1 MLALALLVVHD
12 QPERGTR
19 SWRDAVVEDSAS
31 YVDGEAWKS
40 PDDWRTT
47 KQWISSIFKGWLR
60 PTCRLPIEVR
70 RGIVFALTR
79 YDGPGRVHVNPT
91 VRSLDDYLAALYHK
105 QPTKSLLGV
114 GGDSWATGA
123 VKRST
128 YLMPRVARL
137 VREKHAA
144 LVTALEDG
152 INAAKDASAVE
163 GAPSGRTTKSPSKQK
178 RKIEIADLSTTV
190 EHLGV
195 ALATSTHSRQQAVRR
210 AAATR
215 DNAAA
220 AVERRAENARVDATL
235 AASGAIAAAE
245 AARDAAVAAA
255 NKQRDAAIARARVA
269 EDESQRARAA
279 VKRLRAKQSDPAAL
293 RRFEQALARERKE
306 GHFLRVSLDK
316 VERALNEARKD
327 LRERDDDEPLFRR
340 SRGKGAG
347 RGLPHGQRLRRLI
360 QELLVENVFP
370 SRVNRVIVKV
380 RHARAHISVGFS
392 SILIGFMDTRARL
405 TETISFAT
413 RAQARARA
421 RACAR
426 ARHIK

>member
-1 MLALALLVVHD
+1 MAND
-12 QPERGTR
+12 E
-19 SWRDAVVEDSAS
+19 AVD
-31 YVDGEAWKS
+31 
-40 PDDWRTT
+40 P
-47 KQWISSIFKGWLR
+47 SIFKGWLR
-60 PTCRLPIEVR
+60 PTYRLPIEVR

-91 VRSLDDYLAALYHK
+91 VRSLDDYLAAPYHK

-114 GGDSWATGA
+114 GGGSWATGA
-123 VKRST
+123 VKRPT
-128 YLMPRVARL
+128 YLMQRVARL

-163 GAPSGRTTKSPSKQK
+163 DAPSGRTTKSPSKQK
-178 RKIEIADLSTTV
+178 RKTEIADLSTTV

-195 ALATSTHSRQQAVRR
+195 ALATSTQSSQQAVRR
-210 AAATR
+210 AAAAR
-215 DNAAA
+215 DNVAA
-220 AVERRAENARVDATL
+220 AVERRAENARVDVAL

-255 NKQRDAAIARARVA
+255 NKQRDAAIEGARAA
-269 EDESQRARAA
+269 EDESRRARAA

-327 LRERDDDEPLFRR
+327 LRERDADEPLFRR
-340 SRGKGAG
+340 GRGKGAG
-347 RGLPHGQRLRRLI
+347 RGLPHG
-360 QELLVENVFP
+360 
-370 SRVNRVIVKV
+370 
-380 RHARAHISVGFS
+380 
-392 SILIGFMDTRARL
+392 
-405 TETISFAT
+405 
-413 RAQARARA
+413 
-421 RACAR
+421 
-426 ARHIK
+426 